1 MTVIIEPVGVFPLG
15 QFNEVRHY
23 ELPKAPVIR
32 ADKIDP
38 VTQDWTSFIY
48 DQDPIDAAV
57 VEALWR
63 VRGSG
68 AAVQN
73 TGARFLDVGK
83 LDDQA
88 PKKFESETR
97 FALRRLVQRG
107 DITIK
112 AITVDTGAD
121 WGEVTVDYTNNRTAL
136 AKKQRT
142 FKMRVPEAIKNGQT

>member
-1 MTVIIEPVGVFPLG
+1 MPVIPPIGVFPLG
-15 QFNEVRHY
+15 QFDEVRLY

-32 ADKIDP
+32 ADAIDP
-38 VTQDWTSFIY
+38 VTQDWVSLIK

-68 AAVQN
+68 AAVFD
-73 TGARFLDVGK
+73 TGARFLDVEK

-88 PKKFESETR
+88 PSRFESEAR
-97 FALRRLVQRG
+97 FALRRLTQRG

-112 AITVDTGAD
+112 AITVDTGPD
-121 WGEVTVDYTNNRTAL
+121 WAEVTVDYMNNRTAL
-136 AKKQRT
+136 AKKLRRA
-142 FKMRVPEAIKNGQT
+142 KVRMPEAVKHGQT